1 MLQHSGLPPSQVRC
15 LLLKSDSN
23 PLKSQASSFYSKDKK
38 KKKKE
43 NATQSPC
50 SFTTKFL
57 TIFSIYF
64 TALFLREFSPRHA
77 LFLNAPLESRH

>member
-1 MLQHSGLPPSQVRC
+1 MRLKSLKKPSQFF
-15 LLLKSDSN
+15 LFLLKT
-23 PLKSQASSFYSKDKK
+23 KDKK
-38 KKKKE
+38 KEKE
-43 NATQSPC
+43 NVTQSSC

-64 TALFLREFSPRHA
+64 TALVLGEFSPRHA